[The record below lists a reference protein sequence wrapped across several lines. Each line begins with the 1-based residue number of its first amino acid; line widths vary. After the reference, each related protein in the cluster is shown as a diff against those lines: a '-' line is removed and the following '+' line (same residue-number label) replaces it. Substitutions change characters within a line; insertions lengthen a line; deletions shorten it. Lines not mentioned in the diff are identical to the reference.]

1 LDDDVSVN
9 LPEQLQMIERE
20 TKRLGFSMPSDR
32 QTGSLLSTL
41 VTAKPAGKFLEI
53 GTGTGLSTSW
63 LLSGM
68 DGKSSL
74 TSIEIDDKYQW
85 VARQF
90 FEQDKRFQLVAGDAG
105 EWLRNNQSM
114 KFDLIFA
121 DAMPGKYMDFHVAWN
136 MVAPGGFYI
145 GDDMLPQDNWPEN
158 HQPRVDDLLG
168 FFETS
173 HDCQY
178 THLAWSTGLIVAV
191 KT

>member
-1 LDDDVSVN
+1 
-9 LPEQLQMIERE
+9 M
-20 TKRLGFSMPSDR
+20 
-32 QTGSLLSTL
+32 
-41 VTAKPAGKFLEI
+41 
-53 GTGTGLSTSW
+53 
-63 LLSGM
+63 
-68 DGKSSL
+68 
-74 TSIEIDDKYQW
+74 
-85 VARQF
+85 
-90 FEQDKRFQLVAGDAG
+90 QLVAGDAG

-168 FFETS
+168 FFETY

-178 THLAWSTGLIVAV
+178 TRLAWSTGLIVAV